1 MSNILKGII
10 NEVSPHNYDSDW
22 DYQDAVAR
30 SGKSRSSYRSQ
41 EDDTFDSDVAYS
53 RKMYQLGQQQKAAKE
68 KAQRDSDHDRLAS
81 GTNED
86 ITEASNPYEPV
97 MIQGYDKWLK
107 LVSIPN
113 VDRHAYK
120 SDITA
125 VTSLGDVIG
134 EFNTDKDLGYV
145 IKKYAKGVSE
155 GLNDPWGDQ
164 GNFAGDKL
172 VNLGGVSIKNIQVGD
187 TVKYFGQPSKVVA
200 MSKDRKYSRITISKG
215 MGSVTQ
221 DVLTSDLQ
229 QLGRGTTI
237 EENDNIQTR
246 MRMDDYYKLADAIQE
261 KLRQAI
267 KLGDNELVH
276 KLSKERADLDTR
288 VKKYGLIPESQLDEL
303 SNEKLA
309 QYKTAAALDAG
320 KADKEGDYKR
330 GDKRFSGIV
339 KATKK
344 QFANDTKK
352 SGISQGINEFAPG
365 ATGPKGPKDYGQPN
379 SSRYIGGNKFVVGTT
394 NNYVL
399 TATIDKW
406 GLEWDEDDEIWFLDS
421 PGAAHIA
428 DASEG
433 EIELPPPREQRNQIH
448 DLVTDYLNSRNSADL
463 QKVAAYYGHSNDGE
477 MATNE
482 SSEAPRFNSKQE
494 VINHFVK
501 NGKSAAAGAAAWER
515 GYRGSSKKP
524 IELKKPPQR
533 SYHDELDDKRYSN
546 TFENLGDQLKSNSL
560 NALVQAKLAIEQ
572 QRQAEIEAWKR
583 DFEKNTVQKAQQGLR
598 REFEPTPVAQ
608 PGEKHS
614 VLKARLAQL
623 NNAIQKQEL
632 VDKLVDR
639 LERKGLLTP
648 AMQNDTDTRMH
659 VRYGAKDN
667 YESLNKKLD
676 NAIQTLQNRLNVR
689 KISGL
694 KEVHDERDEYDNPR
708 QGRDYGKG
716 NLFVDPGSNEFKK
729 EVHIGSNDGER
740 GRPKNLKG
748 VSKALPADAFG
759 RTTGKIP
766 DSARPTSKE
775 DPFKDVDEDLD
786 ENLHKW
792 FKEKWVRFG
801 PDGKIRGDCARGDDG
816 EGKPKC
822 LPQSKA
828 QNLGKKGRA
837 SAAARKR
844 REDPNPERS
853 GKAINVNTK
862 KKTDEAIDR
871 RGFLKG
877 MGAAAVAGAAGSA
890 IAQSPEEFEKA
901 QRDKWF
907 QQVGNLIKKN
917 TTFSLNNIEGNPQT
931 VVEIRI
937 ATDGTLLSR
946 KLLSS
951 SGNKAWDEAV
961 LKAIDKTPTF
971 PRDSEGKI
979 PSTIFRLSHRPKP
992 ISQQNAEP
1000 NESVNQGVNE
1010 EELDEACW
1018 KGYHKEGNKKMF
1030 GKTYPNCVKNTN
1042 EEQEHHSESCP
1053 HCGGEMV
1060 SEELMNE
1067 KKDACYYKVK
1077 SRYKVWPSAY
1087 ASGALVKCR
1096 KSGADSWGNSGKKNE
1111 SIEEGWQDEAQELED
1126 WSKEVNKKLYRA
1138 HETQR
1143 PGLARQLSKLEQ
1155 KHFGSSLNQGSLTEI
1170 VKAALM
1176 ALQKGQMVHYDPQQV
1191 GQMPFGNI
1199 VGDEAKLIAK
1209 YNITRDELAGYRM
1222 LHDKNMVDNLEQFL
1236 KLRRLVRAKS
1246 WPLEYYEEL
1255 EKLTPE
1261 EAWLKMADDL
1271 NWSKDDMNEEIQSK
1285 TDDKLLAY
1293 YAQRKAEK
1301 QKQQSQPQDQLD
1313 EKWTKKYKDSIN
1325 CSNPKG
1331 FSQKAHCAGKQKNES
1346 AIMKGLK

>member
-276 KLSKERADLDTR
+276 KLSKERADLDAR

-433 EIELPPPREQRNQIH
+433 EIELPPPREQRNH
-448 DLVTDYLNSRNSADL
+448 AVS
-463 QKVAAYYGHSNDGE
+463 
-477 MATNE
+477 
-482 SSEAPRFNSKQE
+482 
-494 VINHFVK
+494 
-501 NGKSAAAGAAAWER
+501 
-515 GYRGSSKKP
+515 
-524 IELKKPPQR
+524 
-533 SYHDELDDKRYSN
+533 
-546 TFENLGDQLKSNSL
+546 
-560 NALVQAKLAIEQ
+560 NAL
-572 QRQAEIEAWKR
+572 
-583 DFEKNTVQKAQQGLR
+583 FER
-598 REFEPTPVAQ
+598 
-608 PGEKHS
+608 
-614 VLKARLAQL
+614 
-623 NNAIQKQEL
+623 
-632 VDKLVDR
+632 
-639 LERKGLLTP
+639 
-648 AMQNDTDTRMH
+648 
-659 VRYGAKDN
+659 
-667 YESLNKKLD
+667 
-676 NAIQTLQNRLNVR
+676 
-689 KISGL
+689 
-694 KEVHDERDEYDNPR
+694 
-708 QGRDYGKG
+708 
-716 NLFVDPGSNEFKK
+716 
-729 EVHIGSNDGER
+729 IG
-740 GRPKNLKG
+740 
-748 VSKALPADAFG
+748 
-759 RTTGKIP
+759 
-766 DSARPTSKE
+766 
-775 DPFKDVDEDLD
+775 
-786 ENLHKW
+786 
-792 FKEKWVRFG
+792 
-801 PDGKIRGDCARGDDG
+801 
-816 EGKPKC
+816 
-822 LPQSKA
+822 
-828 QNLGKKGRA
+828 
-837 SAAARKR
+837 
-844 REDPNPERS
+844 
-853 GKAINVNTK
+853 
-862 KKTDEAIDR
+862 
-871 RGFLKG
+871 
-877 MGAAAVAGAAGSA
+877 
-890 IAQSPEEFEKA
+890 
-901 QRDKWF
+901 
-907 QQVGNLIKKN
+907 
-917 TTFSLNNIEGNPQT
+917 
-931 VVEIRI
+931 
-937 ATDGTLLSR
+937 
-946 KLLSS
+946 
-951 SGNKAWDEAV
+951 
-961 LKAIDKTPTF
+961 
-971 PRDSEGKI
+971 
-979 PSTIFRLSHRPKP
+979 
-992 ISQQNAEP
+992 
-1000 NESVNQGVNE
+1000 
-1010 EELDEACW
+1010 
-1018 KGYHKEGNKKMF
+1018 
-1030 GKTYPNCVKNTN
+1030 
-1042 EEQEHHSESCP
+1042 
-1053 HCGGEMV
+1053 
-1060 SEELMNE
+1060 
-1067 KKDACYYKVK
+1067 
-1077 SRYKVWPSAY
+1077 
-1087 ASGALVKCR
+1087 
-1096 KSGADSWGNSGKKNE
+1096 
-1111 SIEEGWQDEAQELED
+1111 
-1126 WSKEVNKKLYRA
+1126 
-1138 HETQR
+1138 
-1143 PGLARQLSKLEQ
+1143 
-1155 KHFGSSLNQGSLTEI
+1155 
-1170 VKAALM
+1170 
-1176 ALQKGQMVHYDPQQV
+1176 
-1191 GQMPFGNI
+1191 
-1199 VGDEAKLIAK
+1199 
-1209 YNITRDELAGYRM
+1209 ITRLT
-1222 LHDKNMVDNLEQFL
+1222 LH
-1236 KLRRLVRAKS
+1236 
-1246 WPLEYYEEL
+1246 
-1255 EKLTPE
+1255 
-1261 EAWLKMADDL
+1261 
-1271 NWSKDDMNEEIQSK
+1271 
-1285 TDDKLLAY
+1285 
-1293 YAQRKAEK
+1293 
-1301 QKQQSQPQDQLD
+1301 
-1313 EKWTKKYKDSIN
+1313 
-1325 CSNPKG
+1325 
-1331 FSQKAHCAGKQKNES
+1331 
-1346 AIMKGLK
+1346 

>member
-1 MSNILKGII
+1 M
-10 NEVSPHNYDSDW
+10 
-22 DYQDAVAR
+22 
-30 SGKSRSSYRSQ
+30 
-41 EDDTFDSDVAYS
+41 
-53 RKMYQLGQQQKAAKE
+53 
-68 KAQRDSDHDRLAS
+68 
-81 GTNED
+81 
-86 ITEASNPYEPV
+86 
-97 MIQGYDKWLK
+97 
-107 LVSIPN
+107 
-113 VDRHAYK
+113 
-120 SDITA
+120 
-125 VTSLGDVIG
+125 
-134 EFNTDKDLGYV
+134 
-145 IKKYAKGVSE
+145 
-155 GLNDPWGDQ
+155 
-164 GNFAGDKL
+164 
-172 VNLGGVSIKNIQVGD
+172 
-187 TVKYFGQPSKVVA
+187 
-200 MSKDRKYSRITISKG
+200 
-215 MGSVTQ
+215 
-221 DVLTSDLQ
+221 
-229 QLGRGTTI
+229 
-237 EENDNIQTR
+237 
-246 MRMDDYYKLADAIQE
+246 
-261 KLRQAI
+261 
-267 KLGDNELVH
+267 
-276 KLSKERADLDTR
+276 
-288 VKKYGLIPESQLDEL
+288 
-303 SNEKLA
+303 
-309 QYKTAAALDAG
+309 
-320 KADKEGDYKR
+320 
-330 GDKRFSGIV
+330 
-339 KATKK
+339 
-344 QFANDTKK
+344 
-352 SGISQGINEFAPG
+352 
-365 ATGPKGPKDYGQPN
+365 
-379 SSRYIGGNKFVVGTT
+379 
-394 NNYVL
+394 
-399 TATIDKW
+399 
-406 GLEWDEDDEIWFLDS
+406 
-421 PGAAHIA
+421 
-428 DASEG
+428 
-433 EIELPPPREQRNQIH
+433 
-448 DLVTDYLNSRNSADL
+448 
-463 QKVAAYYGHSNDGE
+463 
-477 MATNE
+477 
-482 SSEAPRFNSKQE
+482 
-494 VINHFVK
+494 FVK
-501 NGKSAAAGAAAWER
+501 
-515 GYRGSSKKP
+515 
-524 IELKKPPQR
+524 
-533 SYHDELDDKRYSN
+533 
-546 TFENLGDQLKSNSL
+546 F
-560 NALVQAKLAIEQ
+560 
-572 QRQAEIEAWKR
+572 
-583 DFEKNTVQKAQQGLR
+583 
-598 REFEPTPVAQ
+598 
-608 PGEKHS
+608 
-614 VLKARLAQL
+614 
-623 NNAIQKQEL
+623 
-632 VDKLVDR
+632 
-639 LERKGLLTP
+639 
-648 AMQNDTDTRMH
+648 
-659 VRYGAKDN
+659 
-667 YESLNKKLD
+667 
-676 NAIQTLQNRLNVR
+676 
-689 KISGL
+689 
-694 KEVHDERDEYDNPR
+694 
-708 QGRDYGKG
+708 
-716 NLFVDPGSNEFKK
+716 
-729 EVHIGSNDGER
+729 ER

-801 PDGKIRGDCARGDDG
+801 PDGKIRGDCARGDDS